1 MASRTRRQVPVRGPR
16 VGTGSLGSGAA
27 MGGGRESGSAA
38 GSSSSSGFRDGE
50 EIPTWIPPAMRY
62 QVAAGVGKRLVGL
75 AGSAVEL
82 YELRGNI
89 AQQVSLLRG
98 LGTSWQMIGLALGIS
113 AEGARSRY
121 GRARSTGVD
130 LEAADSLD

>member
-1 MASRTRRQVPVRGPR
+1 MASRTRRQVPGRGPR
-16 VGTGSLGSGAA
+16 VGGSLGHGAA

-50 EIPTWIPPAMRY
+50 EIPAWIPPAMRY
-62 QVAAGVGKRLVGL
+62 QVAAGVGKRLAGL

-82 YELRGNI
+82 YELRGSI

-98 LGTSWQMIGLALGIS
+98 LGTSWQMIGLALGMS
-113 AEGARSRY
+113 AEGARSKY
-121 GRARSTGVD
+121 G
-130 LEAADSLD
+130 